1 MGGMSDLEPSWLLLV
16 YRIPSEPTRLR
27 SGVWRRLKALGA
39 IYVQNSVAALPVDAA
54 GERALRTL
62 RAEIAGMEGGSAQLL
77 TADPLAGGAD
87 LVAMYNAAR
96 DDEYGEIV
104 DRCAGFLREIED
116 ETAKSHFT
124 YGELEENDED
134 LTKLRGW
141 FEKVRARDRLEASG
155 RAAAER
161 ALVQCD
167 TALAVFADAV
177 YAADTTDA

>member
-1 MGGMSDLEPSWLLLV
+1 
-16 YRIPSEPTRLR
+16 
-27 SGVWRRLKALGA
+27 
-39 IYVQNSVAALPVDAA
+39 
-54 GERALRTL
+54 
-62 RAEIAGMEGGSAQLL
+62 
-77 TADPLAGGAD
+77 
-87 LVAMYNAAR
+87 MYNAAR

-104 DRCAGFLREIED
+104 DRCGFLREIED